1 MKKRLWITLAALIVL
16 VLFAGLPL
24 LPTSFLFS
32 FQPLA
37 YDRSRNLSTLAEDD
51 VGKVLTAVRNHD
63 HYGVRGD
70 LPRFLSF
77 YEYFFHYD
85 RIGILSIR
93 HVDDV
98 HRPDDCP
105 SCSIKVWTGFTCGG
119 FCGGGA
125 NFYLYV
131 DDGAWKIQTYSL
143 WVS

>member
-1 MKKRLWITLAALIVL
+1 MKNRLWITLAALVVL
-16 VLFAGLPL
+16 ALFAGLPL

-63 HYGVRGD
+63 HYGVKEGF
-70 LPRFLSF
+70 PRFLSF
-77 YEYFFHYD
+77 YEYLFNYD
-85 RIGILSIR
+85 RFGILSIR
-93 HVDDV
+93 HVDDI
-98 HRPDDCP
+98 DGCP
-105 SCSIKVWTGFTCGG
+105 SCSIKVETGFTCGG

-125 NFYLYV
+125 NFYLHV